1 MSGESQRAKWVSIMQ
16 AWWGPQKVC
25 VCVSV
30 KLCVCRDRTRVLG
43 VHGYWEVQG
52 WNCSVNA
59 RCLREIWCVRGIL
72 FGCDLVCVCVC
83 VCGLRWEDG
92 GTPVECL
99 HPSNLIYNS
108 APWRSVRSFSR
119 SPPPS
124 FALSALKVETSVPW
138 YISPSLP
145 IYPSPSNAPSPEASG
160 SCEQRPGEFHRVK
173 MLWTYRMYKMWHVL
187 RCVTSTLSS
196 YCVLEFRSILLCL
209 KYVVFPYLT
218 CYVKHS
224 CLCIKPVI

>member
-119 SPPPS
+119 SPPPRS
-124 FALSALKVETSVPW
+124 LSLHWRWRQVFHGTFHRL
-138 YISPSLP
+138 SPSIHPHLTLP
-145 IYPSPSNAPSPEASG
+145 L
-160 SCEQRPGEFHRVK
+160 QRPPAAVSSGPVNFTEWRCCEHTKCGMFSA
-173 MLWTYRMYKMWHVL
+173 VL
-187 RCVTSTLSS
+187 HPPWVHIVSLNSGLYFCV
-196 YCVLEFRSILLCL
+196 
-209 KYVVFPYLT
+209 
-218 CYVKHS
+218 
-224 CLCIKPVI
+224 